1 MPGAELIGK
10 EELNEIKDVFDK
22 GGVLY
27 RYALPEPRSKVRQ
40 FEKEF
45 QRKLNVKYAHA
56 MTNGT
61 SALLAALRALNI
73 KPGDEVITQ
82 SFTFIATVEAIA
94 EHGAI
99 PVVTEVNK
107 TLNMDPE
114 DLESKITPATKAI
127 IPVHMAGAPA
137 QMDEIM
143 SIAREH
149 NIPVLEDAAQAL
161 GGTYRGKY
169 LGTIGDIGIFS
180 FDYGKPL
187 TTGEGGMIVTN
198 NESLFLIAR
207 AYSDHGHEQNPN
219 LPRGKD
225 IRHISGLNFRMM
237 ELQGAIGLAQLR
249 KLDYIVKR
257 TRENTKKVRE
267 GIENLPGIEFRE
279 IPDPEGEVRDSL
291 IFFLEN
297 RKAAEKFAELFRKK
311 GYNTKNLPDAI
322 DWHFSGTWNHIFR
335 DYSRY
340 KREDLEKLWKRSAD
354 LLRRAIAVPISVK
367 MDEDEINRL
376 TNAIGEILKK
386 LVRCL

>member
-1 MPGAELIGK
+1 MPGAELIEK
-10 EELNEIKDVFDK
+10 EELDEIKDVFDK

-27 RYALPEPRSKVRQ
+27 RYGLPEARSKVRQ

-56 MTNGT
+56 VTNGT
-61 SALLAALRALNI
+61 SALLAALRALDI

-82 SFTFIATVEAIA
+82 SFTFIATVEAII
-94 EHGAI
+94 ERGAI
-99 PVVTEVNK
+99 PVITEVNK
-107 TLNMDPE
+107 TLNMDPG
-114 DLESKITPATKAI
+114 DLESKITTATKAI

-143 SIAREH
+143 SIARKH
-149 NIPVLEDAAQAL
+149 DILVLEDAAQAV
-161 GGTYRGKY
+161 GGTYRGKH

-198 NESLFLIAR
+198 DESLFLTAR

-219 LPRGKD
+219 LPRGRD
-225 IRHISGLNFRMM
+225 TRQISGLNFRMM
-237 ELQGAIGLAQLR
+237 ELEGAIGLAQLR

-257 TRENTKKVRE
+257 LRENNKKVKE
-267 GIENLPGIEFRE
+267 GIEDLPKIEFRE
-279 IPDPEGEVRDSL
+279 IPDPEGEVGDSL

-297 RKAAEKFAELFRKK
+297 RRAAEKFAELFREK

-322 DWHFSGTWNHIFR
+322 DWHFSGTWDHIFR
-335 DYSRY
+335 NYSRY
-340 KREDLEKLWKRSAD
+340 KGKDLEKFWKTSAD
-354 LLRRAIAVPISVK
+354 LLRRAIAVPILVK
-367 MDEDEINRL
+367 MNDDEINRL
-376 TNAIGEILKK
+376 TDAIRETSKK
-386 LVRCL
+386 YG

>member
-10 EELNEIKDVFDK
+10 EEFDEIKDVFDK

-27 RYALPEPRSKVRQ
+27 RYALPESRSKVRQ
-40 FEKEF
+40 FEIEF
-45 QRKLNVKYAHA
+45 AKKLNVKYTHA
-56 MTNGT
+56 VTNGT

-82 SFTFIATVEAIA
+82 SFTFIATVEAII
-94 EHGAI
+94 ERGGV
-99 PVVTEVNK
+99 PVITEVNK
-107 TLNMDPE
+107 TLNMDSE

-149 NIPVLEDAAQAL
+149 DIPVLEDAAQAV
-161 GGTYRGKY
+161 GGTYQGKY

-198 NESLFLIAR
+198 DESLFLTAR

-219 LPRGKD
+219 LPRGRD
-225 IRHISGLNFRMM
+225 TRQVSGLNFRMM
-237 ELQGAIGLAQLR
+237 ELEGAIGLAQLR

-257 TRENTKKVRE
+257 LRENNKKVKG
-267 GIENLPGIEFRE
+267 GIEGLPGIEFRE
-279 IPDPEGEVRDSL
+279 VPDPKGEVGDSL
-291 IFFLEN
+291 IFFLES
-297 RKAAEKFAELFRKK
+297 RKAAEKFAALFRKG

-322 DWHFSGTWNHIFR
+322 DWHFAGTWDHIFQN
-335 DYSRY
+335 YNGY
-340 KREDLEKLWKRSAD
+340 KGKDLKKLWGKSAD
-354 LLRRAIAVPISVK
+354 LLRRAIAIPILVK
-367 MDEDEINRL
+367 MGDDDINRL
-376 TNAIGEILKK
+376 TNTIREPLKK
-386 LVRCL
+386 I

>member
-1 MPGAELIGK
+1 VPGAELIGK
-10 EELNEIKDVFDK
+10 EELDEIKDVFDK

-27 RYALPEPRSKVRQ
+27 RYSLPESRSKVRQ

-56 MTNGT
+56 VTNGT
-61 SALLAALRALNI
+61 SALLAALRALDI

-82 SFTFIATVEAIA
+82 SFTFIATVEAII
-94 EHGAI
+94 ERGAI
-99 PVVTEVNK
+99 PVITEVNK
-107 TLNMDPE
+107 TLNMDPG
-114 DLESKITPATKAI
+114 DLESKITPATKAV

-149 NIPVLEDAAQAL
+149 DIPVLEDAAQAV
-161 GGTYRGKY
+161 GGTYQGKY
-169 LGTIGDIGIFS
+169 LGAIGDIGIFS

-198 NESLFLIAR
+198 DESLFLTAR

-219 LPRGKD
+219 LPRGRD
-225 IRHISGLNFRMM
+225 TRQISGLNFRMM
-237 ELQGAIGLAQLR
+237 ELEGAIGLAQLK

-257 TRENTKKVRE
+257 LRENNKKVKD
-267 GIENLPGIEFRE
+267 GIEDLPGIEFRE
-279 IPDPEGEVRDSL
+279 IPDPEGEVGDSL
-291 IFFLEN
+291 IFYLKN
-297 RKAAEKFAELFRKK
+297 RRAAEKFAELFREK

-335 DYSRY
+335 NYSKYRG
-340 KREDLEKLWKRSAD
+340 KDLEKLWKKSAD
-354 LLRRAIAVPISVK
+354 LLRRAIAVPILVK
-367 MDEDEINRL
+367 MNDDEINRL
-376 TNAIGEILKK
+376 TNTIRETLKK
-386 LVRCL
+386 IS

>member
-10 EELNEIKDVFDK
+10 EELDEIKDVFDK

-27 RYALPEPRSKVRQ
+27 RYSLPESRSKVRQ

-56 MTNGT
+56 VTNGT
-61 SALLAALRALNI
+61 SALLAALRALDI

-82 SFTFIATVEAIA
+82 SFTFIATVEAII
-94 EHGAI
+94 ERGAI
-99 PVVTEVNK
+99 PVITEVNK
-107 TLNMDPE
+107 TLNMDPG
-114 DLESKITPATKAI
+114 DLESKITPATKAV

-149 NIPVLEDAAQAL
+149 DIPVLEDAAQAV
-161 GGTYRGKY
+161 GGTYQGKY
-169 LGTIGDIGIFS
+169 LGAIGDIGIFS

-198 NESLFLIAR
+198 DESLFLTAR

-219 LPRGKD
+219 LPRGRD
-225 IRHISGLNFRMM
+225 TRQISGLNFRMM
-237 ELQGAIGLAQLR
+237 ELEGAIGLAQLK

-257 TRENTKKVRE
+257 LRENNKKVKD
-267 GIENLPGIEFRE
+267 GIEDLPGIEFRE
-279 IPDPEGEVRDSL
+279 IPDPEGEVGDSL
-291 IFFLEN
+291 IFYLKN
-297 RKAAEKFAELFRKK
+297 RRAAEKFAELFREK

-335 DYSRY
+335 NYSKYRG
-340 KREDLEKLWKRSAD
+340 KDLEKLWKKSAD
-354 LLRRAIAVPISVK
+354 LLRRAIAVPILVK
-367 MDEDEINRL
+367 MNDDEINRL
-376 TNAIGEILKK
+376 TNTIRETLKK
-386 LVRCL
+386 IS

>member
-10 EELNEIKDVFDK
+10 EELDEIKDVFDK
-22 GGVLY
+22 GGILY
-27 RYALPEPRSKVRQ
+27 RYGLPEPRSKVRQ

-56 MTNGT
+56 VTNGT
-61 SALLAALRALNI
+61 SALLAALRALDI

-82 SFTFIATVEAIA
+82 SFTFIATVEAII
-94 EHGAI
+94 ERGAI
-99 PVVTEVNK
+99 PVITEVNK
-107 TLNMDPE
+107 TLNMDPR

-149 NIPVLEDAAQAL
+149 DIPVLEDAAQAV
-161 GGTYRGKY
+161 GGTYKGKF
-169 LGTIGDIGIFS
+169 LGTMGDIGIFS

-198 NESLFLIAR
+198 DKSLFLIAR

-219 LPRGKD
+219 LPRGRD
-225 IRHISGLNFRMM
+225 TRHISGLNFRIM
-237 ELQGAIGLAQLR
+237 EIQGAIGLAQLR

-257 TRENTKKVRE
+257 MRENKKKVME
-267 GIENLPGIEFRE
+267 GIEDLPRIEFRE
-279 IPDPEGEVRDSL
+279 IPDSEGEVGDSL

-297 RKAAEKFAELFRKK
+297 KRAAEKFAGLFRKE

-335 DYSRY
+335 NYGKY
-340 KREDLEKLWKRSAD
+340 KGKDLEKLWKKSAD
-354 LLRRAIAVPISVK
+354 LLRRAIAVPILVK
-367 MDEDEINRL
+367 MDHDEINRL
-376 TNAIGEILKK
+376 TNTIREILKK
-386 LVRCL
+386 I